1 MTEENQNNDLPE
13 QETAQQP
20 ETDGQSPE
28 QTTAQD
34 DGKKQYRRG
43 IKSFV
48 IRAGRLTKGQ
58 EGALERQWPTMGMEL
73 SDGPIDPKT
82 VFGRDSHVVIEI
94 GYGMGQSLVQ
104 MAQAAPEKDYIGVE
118 VHLPGVG
125 SLLNLAEEA
134 GVTNLR
140 SYKDDAIEVL
150 KLVPD
155 NSIDTVQLFFPDP
168 WHKKK
173 HHKRRIVNNEFAQTL
188 RRILKPGGIFHMATD
203 WEPYSEHMLEVM
215 DVAEGY
221 ENIAGSEKFVDR
233 PEHRPYTRFE
243 KRGER
248 KGHGVWD
255 IMYKKIS

>member
-1 MTEENQNNDLPE
+1 MTDDLTTDDQAPEESSDKP
-13 QETAQQP
+13 
-20 ETDGQSPE
+20 
-28 QTTAQD
+28 
-34 DGKKQYRRG
+34 QYRRG

-58 EGALERQWPTMGMEL
+58 QGGLERQWPVMGLTLEQ
-73 SDGPIDPKT
+73 GPINPVD
-82 VFGRDSHVVIEI
+82 VFGRDGHVVLEI
-94 GYGMGQSLVQ
+94 GYGMGTSLVQ
-104 MAQAAPEKDYIGVE
+104 MAKAAPEKDFIGVE

-140 SYKDDAIEVL
+140 TYKDDAIEVL
-150 KLVPD
+150 KLIPD

-173 HHKRRIVNNEFAQTL
+173 HHKRRIVQSEFAQTL

-203 WEPYSEHMLEVM
+203 WENYMEHMLEVM
-215 DVAEGY
+215 DAEEGY
-221 ENIAGSEKFVDR
+221 ENIAGKGNCVPR
-233 PEHRPYTRFE
+233 PEHRPLTKFE
-243 KRGER
+243 KRGET

-255 IMYKKIS
+255 LMYRKIS

>member
-1 MTEENQNNDLPE
+1 VSEPHDPNVLSQTTSE
-13 QETAQQP
+13 QEPEVNEASEQP
-20 ETDGQSPE
+20 T
-28 QTTAQD
+28 
-34 DGKKQYRRG
+34 YRRG

-58 EGALERQWPTMGMEL
+58 QGALDRQWSIMGLEL
-73 SDGPIDPKT
+73 TDGPIVPSE
-82 VFGRDSHVVIEI
+82 VFGRDGHVVLEI

-104 MAQAAPEKDYIGVE
+104 MAQAAPDKDFIGVE

-140 SYKDDAIEVL
+140 TYKDDAIEVL
-150 KLVPD
+150 KLIPD

-173 HHKRRIVNNEFAQTL
+173 HHKRRIVQPEFADTL
-188 RRILKPGGIFHMATD
+188 RRILKDGGVFHMATD
-203 WEPYSEHMLEVM
+203 WENYAEHMMEVM
-215 DVAEGY
+215 EAQSGY
-221 ENIAGSEKFVDR
+221 ENIVGKDQYVPR
-233 PEHRPYTRFE
+233 PEHRPLTKFE
-243 KRGER
+243 KRGEN

-255 IMYKKIS
+255 LMFKKV

>member
-1 MTEENQNNDLPE
+1 MTEENQNTDLPE
-13 QETAQQP
+13 QENESAQGEENQAS
-20 ETDGQSPE
+20 QSP
-28 QTTAQD
+28 A
-34 DGKKQYRRG
+34 KKEYRRG

-58 EGALERQWPTMGMEL
+58 EGALERQWPIMGMEL
-73 SDGPIDPKT
+73 EDGAIDPAK
-82 VFGRDSHVVIEI
+82 VFGRDGHVVLEI

-104 MAQAAPEKDYIGVE
+104 MAQAAPEKDFIGVE

-125 SLLNLAEEA
+125 SLLHHAEEA
-134 GVTNLR
+134 GVSNLR
-140 SYKDDAIEVL
+140 TYKDDAIEVL
-150 KLVPD
+150 KLIPD

-173 HHKRRIVNNEFAQTL
+173 HHKRRIVNNEFSQTL
-188 RRILKPGGIFHMATD
+188 RRVLKPGGIFHMATD

-233 PEHRPYTRFE
+233 PQHRPYTKFE

-255 IMYKKIS
+255 IMYKKTS

>member
-1 MTEENQNNDLPE
+1 MTEENQNNDLP
-13 QETAQQP
+13 QEESTSAEKEAALSQEGKP
-20 ETDGQSPE
+20 E
-28 QTTAQD
+28 
-34 DGKKQYRRG
+34 GKKEYRRG

-58 EGALERQWPTMGMEL
+58 EGALERQWPNMGMEL
-73 SDGPIDPKT
+73 EDGPIDPEQ

-104 MAQAAPEKDYIGVE
+104 MAQAAPDKDFIGVE

-125 SLLNLAEEA
+125 SLLHHAEEA

-140 SYKDDAIEVL
+140 TYKDDAIEVL

-173 HHKRRIVNNEFAQTL
+173 HHKRRIVNAEFAQTL

-221 ENIAGSEKFVDR
+221 ENIAGKGQCVDR
-233 PEHRPYTRFE
+233 PDHRPYTKFE

-255 IMYKKIS
+255 IMYRKVS

>member
-1 MTEENQNNDLPE
+1 MTEENQNHDSAAHSE
-13 QETAQQP
+13 AAATSEADTHSST
-20 ETDGQSPE
+20 E
-28 QTTAQD
+28 
-34 DGKKQYRRG
+34 KKQYRRG

-58 EGALERQWPTMGMEL
+58 EGALERQWPIMGMEL
-73 SDGPIDPKT
+73 EDGPIDLKQ
-82 VFGRDSHVVIEI
+82 VFGRDSHVVLEI

-104 MAQAAPEKDYIGVE
+104 MAQAAPEKDFIGVE

-125 SLLNLAEEA
+125 SLLNHAEEA

-140 SYKDDAIEVL
+140 TYKDDAIEVL
-150 KLVPD
+150 KLIPD
-155 NSIDTVQLFFPDP
+155 NSLDTVQLFFPDP

-188 RRILKPGGIFHMATD
+188 RRVLKPGGIFHMATD

-221 ENIAGSEKFVDR
+221 ENIAGQGQCVDR
-233 PEHRPYTRFE
+233 PDHRPYTKFE

-255 IMYKKIS
+255 IMYRKIS